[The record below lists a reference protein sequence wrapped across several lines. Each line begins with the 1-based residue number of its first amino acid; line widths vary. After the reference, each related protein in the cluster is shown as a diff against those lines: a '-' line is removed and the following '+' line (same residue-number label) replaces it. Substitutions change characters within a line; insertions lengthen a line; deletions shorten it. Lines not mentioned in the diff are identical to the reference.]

1 MKPAAQEKN
10 VSPLEP
16 GPQDLVDAAL
26 RKSCRNPLTD
36 GEGVETPQGP
46 GVNVLAA
53 LPVCLGVGFLLV
65 ILSFF
70 AVQQATARQAPSGPI
85 TGWRQVGEKVPEK
98 LLAFWIRSFPGVQDL
113 KVNPSTQTL
122 SALATSLAQRPEV
135 SQVVRVAVENQKNA
149 RTLVLDLR
157 LKKPILPVRL
167 ANGSLRWVAHD
178 GTLLDP
184 RLQGPKRVPLL
195 VGMEASP
202 ANFKEIVAAWPEID
216 RRVGAE
222 RFKMITCAGEKPGYA
237 NRPVIQLIT
246 REDKPLDWGPAGADR
261 YGISVTQKVQ
271 KMENLLRCQN
281 KNLQGLARLDVGFHK
296 EFAVTP

>member
-1 MKPAAQEKN
+1 MKPAEQAKN
-10 VSPLEP
+10 VSQVEP

-36 GEGVETPQGP
+36 GDGADAPRGT
-46 GVNVLAA
+46 GVNLLAA

-65 ILSFF
+65 ILSIV

-85 TGWRQVGEKVPEK
+85 TGWKQVGEKVPEK
-98 LLAFWIRSFPGVQDL
+98 LLATWIRSFPGVQEL
-113 KVNPSTQTL
+113 KVNPSTETL
-122 SALATSLAQRPEV
+122 SALAASLAQRPEV
-135 SQVVRVAVENQKNA
+135 SQVVRVAVENQKTT
-149 RTLVLDLR
+149 RILVLDLR

-167 ANGSLRWVAHD
+167 ANGSLNWVAQD

-184 RLQGPKRVPLL
+184 RLQGPKRAPLL
-195 VGMEASP
+195 VGIEASQ
-202 ANFKEIVAAWPEID
+202 ANFQEIVAAWPEID
-216 RRVGAE
+216 RRVGGE
-222 RFKMITCAGEKPGYA
+222 RFKMITCAGVKPGYT
-237 NRPVIQLIT
+237 NRPVIQLLT

-261 YGISVTQKVQ
+261 YGLTVTQKVQ